1 MDGRRIG
8 HDIWLYKEVGSTR
21 IPYDKREMRSALG
34 EENFFTDSQSE
45 YKKQVNQSIFGFRKM
60 EHYEQFIKLLVKVR
74 APKLSKEFKPTKVY
88 EILNDSLQTLTDEDL
103 RAMVD
108 AMEKLDEIQESLEM
122 LNRAFDDVKIIRNEY
137 TRYNQYMLARKA
149 QAYLSAEERVETARK
164 QLDEQEQKMQEAE
177 ERQQEK
183 TKRLEAIEEE
193 QKLAETERNGLLD
206 MNLEEIDRKLEQLHA
221 RKEEALKRGKTL
233 G

>member
-1 MDGRRIG
+1 M
-8 HDIWLYKEVGSTR
+8 
-21 IPYDKREMRSALG
+21 P
-34 EENFFTDSQSE
+34 
-45 YKKQVNQSIFGFRKM
+45 
-60 EHYEQFIKLLVKVR
+60 
-74 APKLSKEFKPTKVY
+74 
-88 EILNDSLQTLTDEDL
+88 DSLQTLTDEDL

-221 RKEEALKRGKTL
+221 RKEEA
-233 G
+233 